1 MFDTNYTNQIVNQ
14 CSNHQQMYEQI
25 IYLENL
31 FVFNSLLW
39 KYFPMQTWENKY
51 MINVTRFSTS
61 CNMKNIWWIT
71 WQNYFLRVD
80 RQLVRSEAAPL
91 TVRDVQGCEVR
102 SGREESRGQRSQLPV
117 AGQWEA
123 GEAGGGHQSLGSN
136 GVEQRH
142 VAKMQNLKQS
152 SVGQPHI
159 INVGHQ
165 QQKIKFDIWE
175 SVSHPIWKIW
185 DNI

>member
-14 CSNHQQMYEQI
+14 CSSRCMNKSFI
-25 IYLENL
+25 LKIYLCLTVCCENI
-31 FVFNSLLW
+31 FQ
-39 KYFPMQTWENKY
+39 MQTWENKY

-71 WQNYFLRVD
+71 WQDYFLRVD

-142 VAKMQNLKQS
+142 VAEMQNLKQS

-175 SVSHPIWKIW
+175 LVSHSIWKIW